1 MREDGDTNF
10 FGNNVHFQVEWSS
23 EDHICVWR
31 EVCLSA
37 LLDEDIGQNEEPSVH
52 SLCQKV

>member
-10 FGNNVHFQVEWSS
+10 LGNNVHFQVEWSS
-23 EDHICVWR
+23 EDHVCVWR

-52 SLCQKV
+52 SFCQKV